1 MSEAAIEFL
10 KKHGN
15 QSLISLGCGNLLNRL
30 DNHVKL
36 FVGCGLE
43 YYVGIDRVTKIEF
56 NASSAF
62 SNSNLKTITKL
73 LSSYFDGS
81 PETFFDR
88 VKTFPNTYVDELA
101 DIHCKV
107 VVCQRVLPFRHW
119 EKIIRSMKPVLILQE
134 DLNGCE
140 LQQLSSEFYKKTFP
154 GIVHYQ
160 LKPFRPNYFIPGEKN
175 ILLWRRRDFF
185 PCCYDM
191 APWWKRAL
199 FRLHLSRDA
208 V

>member
-1 MSEAAIEFL
+1 M
-10 KKHGN
+10 
-15 QSLISLGCGNLLNRL
+15 

-36 FVGCGLE
+36 FIGCGLE
-43 YYVGIDRVTKIEF
+43 YYVGIDRVTNIEF

-62 SNSNLKTITKL
+62 SNLKTITEL
-73 LSSYFDGS
+73 LSSH
-81 PETFFDR
+81 FDR
-88 VKTFPNTYVDELA
+88 APDKFFGRVKLFPNTYVEELA
-101 DIHCKV
+101 DIQCKV
-107 VVCQRVLPFRHW
+107 LVCQRVLPFRHW

-160 LKPFRPNYFIPGEKN
+160 LKPFRSNGFIPGEKN
-175 ILLWRRRDFF
+175 IILWRRRDFF
-185 PCCYDM
+185 PCRYDM

-199 FRLHLSRDA
+199 FRLHLSKEA
-208 V
+208 VNPEVSY